1 MKIVLNLHLWVGE
14 TGLILDDINAVKQY
28 IQRFEKLKINAKKE
42 KIRGLDPLVKA
53 LHNPIQ

>member
-1 MKIVLNLHLWVGE
+1 MGRRV
-14 TGLILDDINAVKQY
+14 GLILDGINAVKQY

-42 KIRGLDPLVKA
+42 KIRGLYRLVKA